1 MNLVNRLKQKKKT
14 MNYIRNASIL
24 VATVMCAAEA
34 VQLETETSTEATYVS
49 ISDKDVKILW
59 NNERSDSDNYTSW
72 WVDMTENFLVNKY
85 GYEDG

>member
-1 MNLVNRLKQKKKT
+1 

-24 VATVMCAAEA
+24 VATVMCGADA

-72 WVDMTENFLVNKY
+72 WVDMTE
-85 GYEDG
+85 